1 MSFLPR
7 LQVDALHRRPPSQ
20 RKGTS
25 TWLACCAKEASTT
38 RSHLG
43 GLRLKDTGISQTRS
57 LLSPWPS
64 RACCQL
70 CLGRSFEPKLVL
82 LPASPGCAGR
92 LPGLLPLLRG
102 PARGA
107 PPGGMAGLV
116 QLQRGPHLLAL
127 RQESRT
133 ALRGQAGASATP
145 WCLGRAIPSVRGV
158 CAKKS
163 HRKHHMEPFG
173 IPRTPVLSRD
183 VVEIECWAQVRPNR
197 PSLPRL

>member
-25 TWLACCAKEASTT
+25 TWLACCAKEAATT

-82 LPASPGCAGR
+82 LPASPGYAGR

-116 QLQRGPHLLAL
+116 QLQRGPHLLAIAPGEPHGSEGTSRCL
-127 RQESRT
+127 RHSVV
-133 ALRGQAGASATP
+133 P
-145 WCLGRAIPSVRGV
+145 WQGNSFRERRLQKRAIASIIWSCWEFRGHQSS
-158 CAKKS
+158 AATWWRS
-163 HRKHHMEPFG
+163 SAGLR
-173 IPRTPVLSRD
+173 
-183 VVEIECWAQVRPNR
+183 
-197 PSLPRL
+197 